1 MKMKHKDP
9 IFYRCKESS
18 FNEFAAD
25 LLTKKF
31 KDLQTKER
39 KINVAL
45 SGGST
50 PIPIFKVLKDTD
62 INWEQF
68 NFFMVDERCVPL
80 DDERSN
86 YNNIN
91 QAFLKHIS
99 ANSFSMVKEDCETS
113 EEIDR
118 YTEDLLSNLEL
129 SANGIPK
136 FDLIL
141 LGMGEDG
148 HTASLFP
155 KTEALNEKS
164 QLVVKNYVP
173 QLDTFRITLTYPV
186 LKNAEEAIVIIKGTK
201 KNAIIDELYAS
212 EASQYPMYEL
222 VNSELILNWI
232 LSE

>member
-1 MKMKHKDP
+1 MKHKES
-9 IFYRCKESS
+9 IFYRCKESN
-18 FNEFAAD
+18 FNDFAANF
-25 LLTKKF
+25 LTKKF
-31 KDLQTKER
+31 KDLEAKDR

-50 PIPIFKVLKDTD
+50 PIPIFRILKDAE
-62 INWEQF
+62 INWQQF

-91 QAFLKHIS
+91 QVFLKYIR
-99 ANSFSMVKEDCETS
+99 ANSFSMVKKDSETS
-113 EEIDR
+113 EAVTSYSES
-118 YTEDLLSNLEL
+118 LLSNLML
-129 SANGIPK
+129 SDNGIPK

-155 KTEALNEKS
+155 NTEALEEKEK
-164 QLVVKNYVP
+164 LVVTNYVP
-173 QLDTFRITLTYPV
+173 QLNTNRITLTYPV
-186 LKNAEEAIVIIKGTK
+186 LKNAEEAIVLIKGTK
-201 KNAIIDELYAS
+201 KNAIIDQLHAS
-212 EASQYPMYEL
+212 HASQYPMYEL
-222 VNSELILNWI
+222 VNSELKLNWI